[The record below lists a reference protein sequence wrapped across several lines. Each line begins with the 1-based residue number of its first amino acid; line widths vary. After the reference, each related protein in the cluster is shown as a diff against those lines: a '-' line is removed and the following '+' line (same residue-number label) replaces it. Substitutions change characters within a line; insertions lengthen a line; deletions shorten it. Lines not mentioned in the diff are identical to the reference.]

1 MRINF
6 QLDAKKIY
14 HRKNKGIKEENW
26 IAAKSYEY
34 YMVLISSN
42 MNQVKERY
50 KKKLIIFQQT
60 FKTQT
65 CMVIRSTLSLCKCL

>member
-42 MNQVKERY
+42 MNQV
-50 KKKLIIFQQT
+50 
-60 FKTQT
+60 
-65 CMVIRSTLSLCKCL
+65 